1 MSIQFYSNYVIR
13 FVHIRK
19 LLYTNC
25 LYTGNLAITYSSY
38 LGKKSMLITRIE
50 SGSHRLTYL
59 TLWPTRQSGCDPHMT
74 HILKFLFKVMQN
86 DMKQCH
92 RFLCSWQDTEL
103 VSCTDFL
110 KMKFLNTTDFKTAW
124 GIKLVSDQCGSVHSP
139 DPRFTHVSD
148 ANVFSK
154 EHITY

>member
-1 MSIQFYSNYVIR
+1 
-13 FVHIRK
+13 
-19 LLYTNC
+19 
-25 LYTGNLAITYSSY
+25 
-38 LGKKSMLITRIE
+38 MLITRIE
-50 SGSHRLTYL
+50 SGSHRFTYL

-154 EHITY
+154 GHMWPGVQKSTIWVQKNCRFLACLLYHNLTIYTTATKSSSLL